1 MSDAKQA
8 WDEVGEKFTEVG
20 RLMKQRYD
28 ANVAWNDEDKAKVD
42 DALHQ
47 MSDALDAGFTT
58 IGDSFR
64 DPSMRDEMKK
74 AGSSIGS
81 ALSATFDTVATEIRK
96 AVGKDS

>member
-8 WDEVGEKFTEVG
+8 WDEVGEKFSEVG

-28 ANVAWNDEDKAKVD
+28 ANVAWNDEEKKKVD

-47 MSDALDAGFTT
+47 MGDALDAGFTT

-64 DPSMRDEMKK
+64 DPSMRDEMKE
-74 AGSSIGS
+74 AGTALGT
-81 ALSATFDTVATEIRK
+81 ALSRTFDSVAYEIRK
-96 AVGKDS
+96 AVGKKS